1 MKLRP
6 YQEKAV
12 NAVLNEWE
20 SGRKRTL
27 IVMATGL
34 GKTITFANIAKKRIE
49 NGERVLVLAHRE
61 ELLEQAKD
69 KIFKVANIFCA
80 KEKANETCLNSFLP
94 ITVGSV
100 QTLQKKSR
108 LERFPKDYFK
118 TIIVDEAHHA
128 LADSYQRILSYFEN
142 ANVLGVTATPERG
155 NKQVLG
161 QYFDSIAYE
170 YTLPQAIKDGYL
182 CKIKAQTIPLKIDL
196 NAVTVSQGDYALN
209 SLGTALDPYLEEIA
223 CEMKRACSDRKTV
236 VFLPLVATSK
246 KFTEILN
253 KNGFKA
259 VEVNGNSPDRK
270 EKLKDF
276 ENGKYNVI
284 CNAMLLTEGW
294 DCPSVDCIVMLRA
307 TKIRALY
314 CQCIGRGTRPF
325 KDKSDLLIL
334 DFLWHTQKFDLCRP
348 ASLICRNE
356 KVFKKM
362 TDKLAG
368 EPHSKNIEE
377 LYEEAIKDVNEEREN
392 ALAEELKR
400 LRNRKRKFVD
410 PLQYAL
416 SINDEDLSEY
426 KPTFGWEM
434 KLPTKEQIET
444 LSKFGIDGEA
454 VESKGKASLI
464 INRLIER
471 KKLGMATPKQI
482 RFLERKGFKN
492 VGEWQFE
499 IARKM
504 INRISVNCWRVPRGI
519 TPSTYKPE

>member
-1 MKLRP
+1 MRLRP

-182 CKIKAQTIPLKIDL
+182 CKIKAQTI
-196 NAVTVSQGDYALN
+196 
-209 SLGTALDPYLEEIA
+209 
-223 CEMKRACSDRKTV
+223 DRKSV
-236 VFLPLVATSK
+236 V
-246 KFTEILN
+246 
-253 KNGFKA
+253 
-259 VEVNGNSPDRK
+259 
-270 EKLKDF
+270 
-276 ENGKYNVI
+276 
-284 CNAMLLTEGW
+284 
-294 DCPSVDCIVMLRA
+294 
-307 TKIRALY
+307 
-314 CQCIGRGTRPF
+314 
-325 KDKSDLLIL
+325 
-334 DFLWHTQKFDLCRP
+334 
-348 ASLICRNE
+348 
-356 KVFKKM
+356 
-362 TDKLAG
+362 
-368 EPHSKNIEE
+368 
-377 LYEEAIKDVNEEREN
+377 
-392 ALAEELKR
+392 
-400 LRNRKRKFVD
+400 
-410 PLQYAL
+410 
-416 SINDEDLSEY
+416 
-426 KPTFGWEM
+426 
-434 KLPTKEQIET
+434 
-444 LSKFGIDGEA
+444 
-454 VESKGKASLI
+454 
-464 INRLIER
+464 
-471 KKLGMATPKQI
+471 
-482 RFLERKGFKN
+482 
-492 VGEWQFE
+492 
-499 IARKM
+499 
-504 INRISVNCWRVPRGI
+504 
-519 TPSTYKPE
+519 